1 MDRQRAAGGGQI
13 SAAARLSLAQ
23 QDVGVSMANLRK
35 AARGRECTVRIPGYC
50 NGNPE
55 TSVLAHYRL
64 AGTCGT
70 GCKPDDTQGAIA
82 CSACHDL
89 IDGRVKTNNYTR
101 DELRLMHAEG
111 VLRTLAIW
119 KQEGLLK
126 A

>member
-1 MDRQRAAGGGQI
+1 MDRQRAVGGGQKT
-13 SAAARLSLAQ
+13 AAARLSLAQ

-35 AARGRECTVRIPGYC
+35 EARGRECTVRIPGHC

-70 GCKPDDTQGAIA
+70 GCKPDDTQGAIS

-89 IDGRVKTNNYTR
+89 IDGRKKTT
-101 DELRLMHAEG
+101 DFTHEELRLMHAEG
-111 VLRTLAIW
+111 VFRTLEIW
-119 KQEGLLK
+119 RREGLIK
-126 A
+126 S

>member
-1 MDRQRAAGGGQI
+1 
-13 SAAARLSLAQ
+13 
-23 QDVGVSMANLRK
+23 MANLRK

-82 CSACHDL
+82 CSARHDL
-89 IDGRVKTNNYTR
+89 IDGRKRTTDYTR

-119 KQEGLLK
+119 KKEGLLK